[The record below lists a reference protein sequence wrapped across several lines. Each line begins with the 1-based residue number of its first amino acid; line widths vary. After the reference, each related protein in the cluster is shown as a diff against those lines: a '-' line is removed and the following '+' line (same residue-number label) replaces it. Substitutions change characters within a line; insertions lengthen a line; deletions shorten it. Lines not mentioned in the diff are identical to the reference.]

1 MLPLI
6 TYNNETNGSTS
17 IQSRYTTL
25 QYQRLTFNRIPI
37 TNPYKQFNTTQI
49 SQCFVKCQKDFLCS
63 NMAIKSGFLPATFPD
78 DIKECRFICQ
88 VFHVDDLMNV
98 ENGIEFFVVQE
109 ADSF

>member
-1 MLPLI
+1 
-6 TYNNETNGSTS
+6 
-17 IQSRYTTL
+17 
-25 QYQRLTFNRIPI
+25 
-37 TNPYKQFNTTQI
+37 
-49 SQCFVKCQKDFLCS
+49 
-63 NMAIKSGFLPATFPD
+63 MAIKSGFLPATFPD